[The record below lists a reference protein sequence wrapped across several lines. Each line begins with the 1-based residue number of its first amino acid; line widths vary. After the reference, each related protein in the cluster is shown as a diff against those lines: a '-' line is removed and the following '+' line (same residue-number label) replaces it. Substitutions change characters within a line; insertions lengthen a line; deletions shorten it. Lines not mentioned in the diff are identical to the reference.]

1 MRIFLLLCAVC
12 LLAVGCASDTTSP
25 TTPTPKE
32 GTKVGDLAP
41 NFTLPDKDNKEI
53 RLKNYRGKVV
63 VLEFWS
69 SNCSTC
75 QSEMKDME
83 MVWHKYRNNDKFA
96 MIGISL
102 DSFEEAWRDYISST
116 ETGSG
121 YPRDWVQVWNR
132 LKDVASNSYGV
143 EGTPSRFLISK
154 DGIILDNNLTIGEMY
169 AKVAVELGE

>member
-12 LLAVGCASDTTSP
+12 LLAVGCAKDSTPT
-25 TTPTPKE
+25 TTPTLKE
-32 GTKVGDLAP
+32 GKNVGDLAP
-41 NFTLPDKDNKEI
+41 NFTLPDKDNNEI

-69 SNCSTC
+69 SNCSVC

-83 MVWHKYRNNDKFA
+83 MVWNQFRDSDKFA
-96 MIGISL
+96 MIGVSL
-102 DSFEEAWRDYISST
+102 DSFEKAWRDYISST

-143 EGTPSRFLISK
+143 EGTPSRFLIDK
-154 DGIILDNNLTIGEMY
+154 DGVIIDANLTVEEMG
-169 AKVAVELGE
+169 AKVAAELAK